1 MKKIEDFK
9 DYNNRALTEMRKG
22 EFNLETVYGVKMTW
36 DDFVEFERWDE
47 FPERAYDPPYTAEIE
62 FKYKEKIYF
71 LDCMTDTETHI
82 RHLIWYEVVKNGDK
96 EDIIEFARFDNFLE
110 AVNAPFF
117 DGKSFRERISEFL
130 FAY

>member
-1 MKKIEDFK
+1 
-9 DYNNRALTEMRKG
+9 
-22 EFNLETVYGVKMTW
+22 MTW

-47 FPERAYDPPYTAEIE
+47 FPERACDPPYTAEIE
-62 FKYKEKIYF
+62 FKYKEKKYF